1 MQDQL
6 IKSIQNHLQKL
17 TNKRF
22 SKIYIKKYICPI
34 FDYIVFSK
42 QNKFLIAGSQGIG
55 KTTLLMILKKNLN
68 IFYKKKILSLSLDN
82 YYLTKSQRVILS
94 TKIHPLLL
102 TRGVPGTH
110 DTELLLQNI
119 NSFDKL
125 QYPIKLPIFDKLS
138 DDRVNKFKSI
148 NSKKDILLLEGW
160 CCGCPPVDNSYLFK
174 NINSLEKQKDK
185 NGQWRRYYNQKLKN
199 EYAKIFNRFDSIIY
213 LKAPSFS
220 SISGWRYKQEKMIKN
235 KNKLSMNKK
244 QILEFVQYYEKITK
258 WMIRKLPLIS
268 SLIIDIDLNQKIKRI
283 HSKF

>member
-1 MQDQL
+1 MQELL
-6 IKSIQNHLQKL
+6 INSIQNQLKDL
-17 TNKRF
+17 TTKKF
-22 SKIYIKKYICPI
+22 SKIYIKKNICPI
-34 FDYIVFSK
+34 LEYIVFSK
-42 QNKFLIAGSQGIG
+42 QKKFLISGSQGIG
-55 KTTLLMILKKNLN
+55 KSTLLKILKKNLN